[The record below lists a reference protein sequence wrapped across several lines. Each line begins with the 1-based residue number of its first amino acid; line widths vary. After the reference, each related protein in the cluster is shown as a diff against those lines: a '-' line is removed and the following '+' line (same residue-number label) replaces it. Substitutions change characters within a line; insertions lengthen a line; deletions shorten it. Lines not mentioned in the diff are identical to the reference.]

1 MHRRS
6 LLTRKRY
13 IYNIETA
20 LLNDHFFILRLVTS
34 AGTYVKE
41 FVHGDLGR
49 TVPNVATIINC
60 QTDILQLD
68 VTWLFDDF
76 EGGGEDV
83 SGGDYIESS
92 VYSGI
97 ISNISKPTVTSESSK
112 TSAASSHKGVR
123 KDGSTRTWNSMQK
136 LNLATFNSHST

>member
-20 LLNDHFFILRLVTS
+20 LLNDHFFIMRLVTS

-49 TVPNVATIINC
+49 TVPNVATMINC

-68 VTWLFDDF
+68 VTWLYDDF

-83 SGGDYIESS
+83 SGGDYVESA
-92 VYSGI
+92 VYSGVSTS
-97 ISNISKPTVTSESSK
+97 SNSSG
-112 TSAASSHKGVR
+112 SADVGKSRSWQTFKA
-123 KDGSTRTWNSMQK
+123 
-136 LNLATFNSHST
+136 LNLASYGSSV